1 MTELFAYLKDGRIS
15 DIIGALKCIY
25 GKNALSTLDVH
36 TKLTAL
42 CLTLGLDFNE
52 FDRLIAENSPVLRPV
67 KGIAFE
73 VAFQRILESV
83 RVPVQDVGGDG
94 DVDLI
99 INGHHAQLKT
109 PNLGGCKGDVL
120 EYKTHKT
127 HGAKSEKESLSYYH
141 SIESFADFFVG
152 LISYRPFRVFVVP
165 KDRLER
171 VQKDSSR
178 IKSPFK
184 LNASGS
190 CYVNRFDLLGVNLD
204 NADFSSIY
212 ATDDD
217 ELLPLTSRATGL
229 KTEIIVDTILRECN
243 FRIWDMSIRGFAR
256 EIALKKEL
264 RAAGIPFVGNPA
276 TVRPERGDKSDL
288 AVLNDRSRYHFIQ
301 VKGCSVN
308 NCRFDGDMKI
318 ATETQLTR
326 GRVNDH
332 PTQSRLYLAS
342 DFDYLALC
350 IDPPIAN
357 RIGLGSGW
365 AFCLIPSSELRRHA
379 KYGNRYASMQTF
391 SKNDILRFRVGCR
404 GLIQALLES

>member
-1 MTELFAYLKDGRIS
+1 MKDGRIS
-15 DIIGALKCIY
+15 DIIGALKYIY

-83 RVPVQDVGGDG
+83 HVPVQDVGGDG

-99 INGHHAQLKT
+99 INGHYAQLKT

-165 KDRLER
+165 KDMLER

-212 ATDDD
+212 ATDD

-243 FRIWDMSIRGFAR
+243 FRIWDMSIRG
-256 EIALKKEL
+256 
-264 RAAGIPFVGNPA
+264 
-276 TVRPERGDKSDL
+276 VRVR
-288 AVLNDRSRYHFIQ
+288 
-301 VKGCSVN
+301 
-308 NCRFDGDMKI
+308 
-318 ATETQLTR
+318 
-326 GRVNDH
+326 
-332 PTQSRLYLAS
+332 
-342 DFDYLALC
+342 
-350 IDPPIAN
+350 
-357 RIGLGSGW
+357 
-365 AFCLIPSSELRRHA
+365 
-379 KYGNRYASMQTF
+379 
-391 SKNDILRFRVGCR
+391 
-404 GLIQALLES
+404 